1 MIGSIEELL
10 TCARN
15 GTLLEHR
22 SGNVELKRSWD
33 QENGKKLSAFANRL
47 TSIVQWM
54 CIGIADDGSLCGRT
68 EAWAKSTEEAV
79 SQHLNQYLD
88 PQATCE
94 FISCHE
100 IDGQWLVVIKFCSP
114 GSVVYWN
121 NTAYKGAGTTIKSMT
136 PEEVMQLTVALP
148 GLTDYSA
155 QRWEGIRDEGKA
167 GDFVHAVAARREG
180 TTLESITSLTIGE
193 ALERIGI
200 RGTNTE
206 RVLFG
211 DIQYRI
217 VKYDAAGTPLS
228 NETRVGLQD
237 LLTPQLFLEVQEW
250 SRQTLGIRQ
259 PPYPER
265 ALREGLANAVAH
277 AAYYEAGGDIIVEL
291 YPDRLSISNLCQKES
306 RYFANKWFSRAHKTM
321 NRVLMEALRLAG
333 SVDELGRGKTLIFAD
348 SLCNGKRPP
357 EVIVEKGGRYDRWRL
372 IIHGGD
378 QDRLHLRVYDRLRR
392 MYPDEHKALIAHALV
407 LWRGQTVSQIRQYVD
422 GESSRSFAEV
432 LADLRGP
439 IFYYQKRDQIILRRW
454 VSVLLG
460 EGKDS
465 KKLSAAEEEDL
476 FEYVRKFH
484 TEFHRGYIT
493 PKELREAADMGHT
506 PSEVVL
512 GSQILRKWTEEGKV
526 ERVKKGLYKLIP
538 PQTSVVPED
547 LFEMLLREFNTGT
560 ERKPDALQTVGG
572 DAGTRAADGAAPEA
586 LLNRAVNPR
595 PEIDH
600 SS

>member
-1 MIGSIEELL
+1 MIGSLEELL
-10 TCARN
+10 VCAHN

-22 SGNVELKRSWD
+22 TGNVELKRSWD

-47 TSIVQWM
+47 GAPLQWM
-54 CIGIADDGSLCGRT
+54 CIGIGDDGALCGRT
-68 EAWAKSTEEAV
+68 EAWAKTTEEAV

-88 PQATCE
+88 PQVACQS
-94 FISCHE
+94 ISCHE
-100 IDGQWLVVIKFCSP
+100 IEGYWVVVIRFGSP

-121 NTAYKGAGTTIKSMT
+121 NTAYKGAGTTIEAMT

-148 GLTDYSA
+148 GLTDFSA
-155 QRWEGIRDEGKA
+155 QPWEGNRDDGKA
-167 GDFVHAVAARREG
+167 SGFVHSVAARRAG
-180 TTLESITSLTIGE
+180 TTLESIRSLPPSE

-217 VKYDAAGTPLS
+217 VKYDGSGTPVS
-228 NETRVGLQD
+228 NERRTGLHD
-237 LLTPQLFLEVQEW
+237 LLTPAFLHEVQEW
-250 SRQTLGIRQ
+250 SQQALGIRQ
-259 PPYPER
+259 HPYPER

-277 AAYYEAGGDIIVEL
+277 AAYYEAGGDVIVEL

-348 SLCNGKRPP
+348 SLRNGKRPP
-357 EVIVEKGGRYDRWRL
+357 EVVLERGGRYDRWRL

-378 QDRLHLRVYDRLRR
+378 QDRLHLRVYDRLRK

-407 LWRGQTVSQIRQYVD
+407 LWRGQTVTQIRQYVD

-476 FEYVRKFH
+476 FEYVRKIH
-484 TEFHRGYIT
+484 GEFHRGYIT
-493 PKELREAADMGHT
+493 SKELREAADMGHT

-538 PQTSVVPED
+538 PQAPSLPND
-547 LFEMLLREFNTGT
+547 LFEMFFKELNNGS
-560 ERKPDALQTVGG
+560 ERKPDAQQTVGG
-572 DAGTRAADGAAPEA
+572 DVGTRAADGAGSDMTQP
-586 LLNRAVNPR
+586 
-595 PEIDH
+595 
-600 SS
+600 